1 MDVRRNE
8 ARHRYEAET
17 KAGTAILEYSEPRPG
32 VLDLQH
38 TLVPLQ
44 ARGKGVAARLVRA
57 ALDDARSRG
66 VHVIPTCPYVAS
78 FIGRHPEYRDLIE
91 E

>member
-8 ARHRYEAET
+8 ARHRYEVET
-17 KAGTAILEYSEPRPG
+17 PAGTAILEYSEPRPG

-44 ARGKGVAARLVRA
+44 ARGQGIAAQLVRT
-57 ALDDARSRG
+57 ALDEARSRG
-66 VHVIPTCPYVAS
+66 AQVIPTCPYVAS

-91 E
+91 D